1 MVIVY
6 NHTVK
11 EAHTE
16 ERKRE
21 KKERYV
27 RGIDVGSTTVTHTL
41 KKKSAVDDHEEQ
53 PVRDR
58 TPTSFVSWLSLV
70 R

>member
-1 MVIVY
+1 MIVY
-6 NHTVK
+6 NHTVE
-11 EAHTE
+11 EAHT
-16 ERKRE
+16 
-21 KKERYV
+21 ERYV
-27 RGIDVGSTTVTHTL
+27 RGIDVGSRTVTHTL

-53 PVRDR
+53 PARDR